1 MSVRLD
7 VRARRAAT
15 AARASALRGPVRQ
28 RLGHLV
34 WLAPYWLGALGLA
47 YGVYTDRLPIRRW
60 LLLEPAPAATERQ
73 GAVLARQASLL
84 LPTWD
89 STPEPA
95 AAKSADSLE
104 DGAAAAVQGVAFAAE
119 LAEEPTPAIRS
130 DSPVEQPPESSGQR
144 VALSAFRP
152 LFEPAL
158 GRHAHERGHTP
169 SRRPVRQGPAAP
181 EEVLLPGLASLDEA
195 LHAASERIVGLSA
208 RRDALGPGEEPTA
221 TDEPGSG
228 AGHSGASK
236 HAWNQASAGQS
247 CAAAQA
253 AYQEQ
258 IQVGEAPGAPD
269 LSSGRYAAVLNAG
282 GYFRHCAVAAS
293 TGIRICAAVQH
304 GHAQGVTVWTSP
316 PDARAGQCIANAV
329 RALAFPSHSHLDVV
343 TTSFA
348 PAR

>member
-1 MSVRLD
+1 MGKSALRPCFAMSVRLD

-28 RLGHLV
+28 RVGQLA

-60 LLLEPAPAATERQ
+60 LLL
-73 GAVLARQASLL
+73 
-84 LPTWD
+84 PTWD
-89 STPEPA
+89 GTPEPA
-95 AAKSADSLE
+95 AAESADALE

-119 LAEEPTPAIRS
+119 LAEEPTAAIRS
-130 DSPVEQPPESSGQR
+130 DSPVEQAPESSAQR
-144 VALSAFRP
+144 VALAALRP
-152 LFEPAL
+152 LSEPAL
-158 GRHAHERGHTP
+158 GRHAHERGHAP
-169 SRRPVRQGPAAP
+169 SRRLVRPGPAAAAG
-181 EEVLLPGLASLDEA
+181 VLLPGLASLDAA

-208 RRDALGPGEEPTA
+208 RRDALGPGEQPAA

-228 AGHSGASK
+228 AGYSGAST
-236 HAWNQASAGQS
+236 HGWNQASAGQS

-258 IQVGEAPGAPD
+258 IQVGETPGAPD

-293 TGIRICAAVQH
+293 TAIRICAAVQH
-304 GHAQGVTVWTSP
+304 GRAQGVTVWTSP

-329 RALAFPSHSHLDVV
+329 RTLAFPSHGHLDVV

-348 PAR
+348 PVR